1 MPVVG
6 QPLKQ
11 VNALEKVQ
19 GRAMYAGDLSLAGML
34 HARVLRSPLPHA
46 RIVSID
52 TRAALALPGVKAVVT
67 GAEVPA
73 QPWGVNHKQ
82 QFILA
87 RGVTR
92 FAGEEIAA
100 VAATTEDIAAEA
112 LDLIRV
118 DYEELPAAL
127 EAVAALA
134 EGAPLVHAGGN
145 LAEELNIERGDV
157 DAGFAAADLVHEAE
171 YAVHSQ
177 YPGYMEPM
185 ATLAAQDGSG
195 RLTVWTSTQSVFLA
209 RKRLAE
215 ALGRPVSSI
224 RVIQPA
230 VGGGF
235 GGKIIEERS
244 SLIAAFLATR
254 LHRPVRLGLNR
265 LEDMQSGCFSVP
277 ERIRL
282 KMGMTRDG
290 RITAKQVEILA
301 DCGAFAG
308 LAPEVMVVTAMRSDN
323 MQRIANVRTRARLAY
338 THTMPRGAF
347 RGFGGTQM
355 SFALNSHLDVMAKT
369 LGLDPIEV
377 HRLNALGVGE
387 TSVHGWKIGSCG
399 LPDCLDQVRDGI
411 GWEALRTRP
420 KARGI
425 LRRGV
430 GMAAAMHVSGNRSLG
445 NWDGA
450 TILLRV
456 NEDGRA
462 VVQTAESDMGQG
474 AYTMLAQ
481 LCAEELGIP
490 IEHVTVQQP
499 DTDVASF
506 GLGSLASRVTIQA
519 GNAMLTAARAAKA
532 TILEAASEKLG
543 CPVEDLTLADG
554 AVQSTVNANLFAPLP
569 DICRFH
575 IFRHG
580 GEGIVVKATYD
591 PATQMMNA
599 DHFGNIAPAY
609 SFAAHAVEVEV
620 DTETGQ
626 VCVLKSHL
634 SDDCGRAINPLA
646 VHGQSNGA
654 AVQAIGWTLYESLQF
669 EGGRLMNGNFADYT
683 MPTADSVPILHSTIV
698 ESLDPN
704 GPMGAKGAS
713 ETAILMA
720 APAIANAIE
729 DAIGVRITTLPI
741 TPEAILAALAA
752 KAETADA

>member
-1 MPVVG
+1 
-6 QPLKQ
+6 
-11 VNALEKVQ
+11 
-19 GRAMYAGDLSLAGML
+19 
-34 HARVLRSPLPHA
+34 
-46 RIVSID
+46 
-52 TRAALALPGVKAVVT
+52 
-67 GAEVPA
+67 
-73 QPWGVNHKQ
+73 
-82 QFILA
+82 
-87 RGVTR
+87 
-92 FAGEEIAA
+92 
-100 VAATTEDIAAEA
+100 
-112 LDLIRV
+112 
-118 DYEELPAAL
+118 
-127 EAVAALA
+127 
-134 EGAPLVHAGGN
+134 
-145 LAEELNIERGDV
+145 
-157 DAGFAAADLVHEAE
+157 AD

-235 GGKIIEERS
+235 GGKIVEERT

-254 LHRPVRLGLNR
+254 LNRPVRLGLTR
-265 LEDMQSGCFSVP
+265 LDDMQSGCFSVP
-277 ERIRL
+277 ERISL

-301 DCGAFAG
+301 DCGAYAG

-323 MQRIANVRTRARLAY
+323 MQRIENVRTRARLVY

-355 SFALNSHLDVMAKT
+355 AFALNSHISVMAHK
-369 LGLDPIEV
+369 LGLDPVEV
-377 HRLNALGVGE
+377 HRLNVIRAGE
-387 TSVHGWKIGSCG
+387 ISVHGWKIGSCG
-399 LPDCLDQVRDGI
+399 LPECLDQVRDGI
-411 GWEALRTRP
+411 GWEALRARP
-420 KARGI
+420 KGRGV

-430 GMAAAMHVSGNRSLG
+430 GMAAAMHVSGNRSMG

-462 VVQTAESDMGQG
+462 VILTAESDMGQG

-490 IEHVTVQQP
+490 IAHVTVQQP
-499 DTDVASF
+499 DTDAASF

-519 GNAMLTAARAAKA
+519 GNAMLKAAREAKA
-532 TILEAASEKLG
+532 TILQAASEKLG
-543 CPVEDLTLADG
+543 CPAEDLTLTDG
-554 AVQSTVNANLFAPLP
+554 VIQSTVNANLFAPLP
-569 DICRFH
+569 EICRFH

-580 GEGIVVKATYD
+580 GEGILVKATHD
-591 PATQMMNA
+591 PATQMMDA
-599 DHFGNIAPAY
+599 DHYGNIAPAH

-626 VCVLKSHL
+626 VRVLQSHL

-654 AVQAIGWTLYESLQF
+654 AVQAIGWTLYETLQF

-683 MPTADSVPILHSTIV
+683 MPTAESVPAMQSTIV
-698 ESLDPN
+698 ESMDPN
-704 GPMGAKGAS
+704 GPLGAKGAS

-729 DAIGVRITTLPI
+729 DAIGVRLTTLPI
-741 TPEAILAALAA
+741 TPEAILAALADKIDAA
-752 KAETADA
+752 KTETADA